1 FSLYDILK
9 EDPRRYFGFLLS
21 ILIIA
26 AGALNIGDLFLQST
40 HEYLSERL
48 RSLMPLFRYYSMT
61 ELLQHYGRNRK
72 RICGIHLGGDLLDP
86 IPGGGEA
93 HRRVPNLHSTFRNMT
108 EIYSTIT
115 ENHHLLVKML
125 YIIFQMTSSELCHF
139 FTFLAQHFV
148 VDLLH
153 MMQIIFTNEYSLSLF
168 AFYKV
173 ITIYLNYFSHLFG
186 WIFILQVA
194 QVSISNIL
202 DTNCFIIFLIHV
214 PIQELS
220 HFMLFNANKV
230 MFIPPT
236 STRIQELSFDNKRQ
250 EFFIAKKQY
259 CYLVVLPIAYSAG

>member
-1 FSLYDILK
+1 MIGFIAGGFILGAPHNAILLIFYVKVTGVCIMPTKFIQVILLHPEFMHLYKVILYNLVRLGWHDSKKMNLMYNFVRYDILK

-115 ENHHLLVKML
+115 ENHHLLVKILFFEVGCEPMNL
-125 YIIFQMTSSELCHF
+125 DQMT
-139 FTFLAQHFV
+139 
-148 VDLLH
+148 
-153 MMQIIFTNEYSLSLF
+153 
-168 AFYKV
+168 
-173 ITIYLNYFSHLFG
+173 
-186 WIFILQVA
+186 
-194 QVSISNIL
+194 
-202 DTNCFIIFLIHV
+202 
-214 PIQELS
+214 
-220 HFMLFNANKV
+220 
-230 MFIPPT
+230 
-236 STRIQELSFDNKRQ
+236 
-250 EFFIAKKQY
+250 
-259 CYLVVLPIAYSAG
+259 